1 MYLTPTSLVPYL
13 IGRGLVDSSLVVR
26 GDLQVVEFERNNR
39 CFKIVS
45 RTGPSYFVK
54 QIRERDHR
62 TESALRREAAV
73 YQLAANSPQ
82 FEPFRKLLPA
92 FYSYDE
98 THHAVIVEF
107 FPDSENV
114 HQYHNRVDDYPVEI
128 GRLTG
133 QSLGVFHSQLGRE
146 FASQIENSELGRSLW
161 LREPPWILSF
171 HKDQGDGQ
179 LSPANHQLLELMLAD
194 DQLQEILDQ
203 LVTLWRFDGLMHRDL
218 KWNNVLFAT
227 SEANVS
233 DLSVRILD
241 WELADVGD
249 WCWDAGMMLQNW
261 WSFQTLAAPDEAPHD
276 PEEFLAHPTFGFGA
290 VYAATQ
296 EFWSTW
302 ISTVDISVRSESR
315 FVEKCV
321 QYAAARMLQTVY
333 ELLHQADHLSDSVLR
348 LYRVSQ
354 FLLKN
359 PGVAMNSLLGTEQN

>member
-13 IGRGLVDSSLVVR
+13 LGRGLIDANVIVR

-45 RTGPSYFVK
+45 RTGPSYFLK
-54 QIRERDHR
+54 QIRERDDR

-82 FEPFRKLLPA
+82 FEPLRNLLPA
-92 FYSYDE
+92 FHAYDE
-98 THHAVIVEF
+98 THHAVILEF

-128 GRLTG
+128 GRLMG

-146 FASQIENSELGRSLW
+146 FASQIEASDVHRSLW

-179 LSPANHQLLELMLAD
+179 LSPANQQLLELIRAD
-194 DQLQEILDQ
+194 DQMQEILDQ
-203 LVTLWRFDGLMHRDL
+203 LVELWRFDGLMHRDL
-218 KWNNVLFAT
+218 KWNNVLFPT
-227 SEANVS
+227 SEENLS

-261 WSFQTLAAPDEAPHD
+261 WSFQTLSAPADAPQGA
-276 PEEFLAHPTFGFGA
+276 EEFVAHPTFGFAAIRAA
-290 VYAATQ
+290 VS

-302 ISTVDISVRSESR
+302 ISTVDIKVRSESR

-321 QYAAARMLQTVY
+321 RYAAARMLQTVY
-333 ELLHQADHLSDSVLR
+333 ELLHHADHLNDRDLR
-348 LYRVSQ
+348 LFRVSQ

-359 PGVAMNSLLGTEQN
+359 PGVAMNSLS